1 MNKREMT
8 PWFPIDIEPVHIG
21 VYEVQ
26 PEPEPDYLYT
36 HLSKWDG
43 RKWCSTATNVPE
55 ADMQTSESW
64 AMYHNIKPQ
73 WRGFTNE
80 QT

>member
-1 MNKREMT
+1 MSKREMT
-8 PWFPIDIEPVHIG
+8 PWFPIAIKPVHVG
-21 VYEVQ
+21 VYQVLPCPEQQ
-26 PEPEPDYLYT
+26 PYF
-36 HLSKWDG
+36 SKWDG